1 MPKRVTILNDNRE
14 FLELMREILEPAGH
28 VVTTLNGQEVS
39 LGEVVAS
46 KPDLMLIDLRLD
58 RIEDRLTGWDLV
70 VLARST
76 EELRQVPIIVCTAD
90 RESAHR
96 HGHEMQAVSDIHLL
110 MKPFSMDEVE
120 ELVARLLERE
130 SSGSP
135 RAAVPGMLAEGL
147 RPD

>member
-28 VVTTLNGQEVS
+28 AVTTLNGQEVG

-46 KPDLMLIDLRLD
+46 KPDLMLADLRLD
-58 RIEDRLTGWDLV
+58 RNEDRLTGWDLV
-70 VLARST
+70 VLARSS
-76 EELRQVPIIVCTAD
+76 EQLRQVPIIVCTAD

-96 HGHEMQAVSDIHLL
+96 HGDEMQAVSDIHLL
-110 MKPFSMDEVE
+110 MKPFRLEEVE
-120 ELVARLLERE
+120 ELVERLLERE
-130 SSGSP
+130 SPGILP
-135 RAAVPGMLAEGL
+135 ATVPETLADGV